1 MHTNPLYIVRIA
13 GPEINVEHLPRHI
26 NILSIRRLHYA
37 PIGIYIGIFL
47 TGLGV
52 SECIYYFIDNSFR
65 DWEMILYLYISI
77 IGGVSCMGWCLWYC
91 CKGTTTE
98 QLENIEQV

>member
-1 MHTNPLYIVRIA
+1 MHTNPLYIVRIT
-13 GPEINVEHLPRHI
+13 GPEINTEQLPAHI
-26 NILSIRRLHYA
+26 NILSIRRIYYA

-52 SECIYYFIDNSFR
+52 CECIYYFIDNSFKY
-65 DWEMILYLYISI
+65 WEMILYLYISVLGTLSFI
-77 IGGVSCMGWCLWYC
+77 GWCLWYC
-91 CKGTTTE
+91 CRPSPSE